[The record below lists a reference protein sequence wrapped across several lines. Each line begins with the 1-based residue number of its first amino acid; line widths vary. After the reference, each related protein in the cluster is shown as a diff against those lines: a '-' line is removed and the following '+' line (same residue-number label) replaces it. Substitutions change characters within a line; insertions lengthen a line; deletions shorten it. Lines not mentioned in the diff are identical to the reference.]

1 MSIPKVIKLSG
12 VSFYQD
18 IIKTLKEND
27 ILTMELDTDN
37 KYDSNAIK
45 ILKDNTICGYIP
57 KKYKINDTEII
68 LNELI
73 KNKFVKL
80 NKRYNLVVKNIY
92 KWTGPTGIEIE
103 FTKI

>member
-1 MSIPKVIKLSG
+1 MSIPKVFKLSG
-12 VSFYQD
+12 VSFYQET
-18 IIKTLKEND
+18 IKSLKEND
-27 ILTMELDTDN
+27 VLRKELEQDN

-45 ILKDNTICGYIP
+45 ILKDNIICGYIP

-73 KNKFVKL
+73 KNKFDKL

-92 KWTGPTGIEIE
+92 KWNGPTGIEIE
-103 FTKI
+103 FKKI